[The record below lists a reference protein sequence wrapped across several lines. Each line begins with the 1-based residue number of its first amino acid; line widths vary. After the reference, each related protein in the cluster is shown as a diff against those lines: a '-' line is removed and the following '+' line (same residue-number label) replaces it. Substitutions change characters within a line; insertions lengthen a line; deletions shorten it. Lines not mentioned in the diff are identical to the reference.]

1 MLTKHVLGIDLDLN
15 KWRVAIA
22 NIDTRSN
29 QVVLDHVGIYSNIP
43 DLKQKL
49 SKYSIS
55 KIIYSISNQYSVSF
69 VVNPLTNLTIDGECR
84 SRRIGNDQNADFFNF
99 GSNSVLVALPKNNVV
114 DILGYHQ
121 ALGLKQSFSVNAT
134 DIELGYLLHRNYSH
148 HQILTLA
155 ILNFQQQHIGIS
167 VYQNGSIKHVSW
179 IDLEE
184 NELANISKINNIS
197 NLSNTNNLTDR
208 TSSINSNEHNVKPT
222 TSANSTT
229 VVATTQT
236 ELNEIEFVVEA
247 NSSQMNNV
255 ASGDVSTNSANSAKA
270 KLVHK
275 IAKALVAATQY
286 CDPVRVE
293 PKQKDSF
300 DFHYNLVLLAGL
312 VPDDIA
318 LELRA
323 VASAEKLKISD
334 IEFVEP
340 LRSNFINISSLVD
353 SERIELE
360 RNSHQYAVAIESIA
374 MQAENLGINLALP
387 TGDYKNN
394 KLDKKI
400 SLNAEIKVSDN
411 VVTKLATS
419 AVANAK
425 LIAPSLVNQ
434 KYLLLVATLTC
445 LIMASYRY
453 YSYNN
458 EIASIQNDYT
468 SEKNKEVLLLGVK
481 DKFESLERKNK
492 SKNELINSIKN
503 IQKTQM
509 LVPTIVAD
517 IQNLTYRTTFR
528 GLITISELDVVG
540 TDIKV
545 AGKALDKFRVA
556 AFASELQSSNYEDVI
571 PAKYTATDN
580 IQGTYEIVTK
590 YTGNI
595 PKNPV
600 LLPKQTPVQLMQIN
614 QTNNQINQGK

>member
-15 KWRVAIA
+15 RWRVAIGR
-22 NIDTRSN
+22 IDTRSN

-55 KIIYSISNQYSVSF
+55 KTVYSISNQYSVSF
-69 VVNPLTNLTIDGECR
+69 VVNPLTNLTIDTECR
-84 SRRIGNDQNADFFNF
+84 SRRIANDQNADFFNF

-121 ALGLKQSFSVNAT
+121 ALGLKQPFSVNAT
-134 DIELGYLLHRNYSH
+134 DIELGYLLQRNYPH

-155 ILNFQQQHIGIS
+155 VLNFQQQHIGIS

-184 NELANISKINNIS
+184 NELANISKPNNIS
-197 NLSNTNNLTDR
+197 NLSNKNNLTDR
-208 TSSINSNEHNVKPT
+208 NSSINLDEHEHNVKSA

-236 ELNEIEFVVEA
+236 DLNAIEFVVSSA
-247 NSSQMNNV
+247 NSD
-255 ASGDVSTNSANSAKA
+255 GVSANSVNSANSPKA
-270 KLVHK
+270 GLISK
-275 IAKALVAATQY
+275 IVKSLSGATQY

-293 PKQKDSF
+293 PKQKDNF

-323 VASAEKLKISD
+323 AASAEKLKISD
-334 IEFVEP
+334 IDFVEP
-340 LRSNFINISSLVD
+340 LRSNLINISSLVD

-394 KLDKKI
+394 KLDKKVP
-400 SLNAEIKVSDN
+400 LNAEIKVNEN
-411 VVTKLATS
+411 VVTKLAS
-419 AVANAK
+419 AAVANAK
-425 LIAPSLVNQ
+425 LVVPSLVNQ

-445 LIMASYRY
+445 LMIASYRY

-468 SEKNKEVLLLGVK
+468 SEKNREVLLLGVK

-509 LVPTIVAD
+509 LVPTIVGD

-556 AFASELQSSNYEDVI
+556 AFASELQSANYEDVI

-590 YTGNI
+590 YTGSI